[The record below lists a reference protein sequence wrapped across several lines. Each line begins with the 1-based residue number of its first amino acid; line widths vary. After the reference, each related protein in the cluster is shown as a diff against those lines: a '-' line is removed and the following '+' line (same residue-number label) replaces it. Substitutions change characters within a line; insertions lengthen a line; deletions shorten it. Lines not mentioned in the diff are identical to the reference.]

1 MTMTDADSER
11 RFDGKTFRRLSG
23 RGASWDERMKAIRRV
38 FPSTADLDW
47 VQVFD
52 DEPEVMGRILQDVT
66 RSMQATPGKPGPRP
80 VLDRRRAQPVVDRW
94 LGKDPRH
101 RPYAVLPFPEAF
113 KLLVEDRSVRHVA
126 GRLGWPKTRVARLL
140 TGEAQPMAVEM
151 EHIAQVFE
159 KSPSYF
165 LEYRI
170 AWAVT
175 AFLSSLEASPEQT
188 IRVYEQLRL
197 ASG

>member
-1 MTMTDADSER
+1 MTEADSER
-11 RFDGKTFRRLSG
+11 RYDSRPFRRLNG
-23 RGASWDERMKAIRRV
+23 RSSVSWDERMRTIRKV
-38 FPSTADLDW
+38 FPTTANLDW

-94 LGKDPRH
+94 LGKDPKK
-101 RPYAVLPFPEAF
+101 RPYSVLPFPEAF
-113 KLLVEDRSVRHVA
+113 KLLVADRSVRHVA
-126 GRLGWPKTRVARLL
+126 VRLGWTKSRVARLL
-140 TGEAQPMAVEM
+140 AGDQQPVAVDM
-151 EHIAQVFE
+151 EEIAAAFD

-170 AWAVT
+170 AWSVT

-188 IRVYEQLRL
+188 VRVYEQLRL